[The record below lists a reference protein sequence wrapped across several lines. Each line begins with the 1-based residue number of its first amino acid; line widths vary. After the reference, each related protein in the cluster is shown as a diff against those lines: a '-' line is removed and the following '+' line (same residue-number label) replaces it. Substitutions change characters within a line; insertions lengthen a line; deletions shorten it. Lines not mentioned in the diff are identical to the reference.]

1 MASLLIV
8 AIFMFLTAKEIV
20 ALAIL
25 GFMVFMLT
33 VWAIFDFCPAVK
45 MLSKFLKPCG
55 KE

>member
-1 MASLLIV
+1 MAALLIV

-20 ALAIL
+20 AFAIL
-25 GFMVFMLT
+25 GFMAFMLT

-55 KE
+55 QE